1 MLGRKD
7 YTREEFDTARTAIA
21 AQLAAYEGLLGDHV
35 EATAGEEAQAAR
47 REFDA
52 LFFNNMTFVLDR
64 YFVYRLRMTAGS
76 DGNPLN
82 EVEMICDS
90 LMYNGGILR
99 SLSPIK
105 YLADL
110 SVLRLRIGDR
120 ISLSAADFERLS
132 TAFFAELERRFL

>member
-21 AQLAAYEGLLGDHV
+21 AQLAAYDRLLGDGLD
-35 EATAGEEAQAAR
+35 ATAGDEAQAAR
-47 REFDA
+47 REFDG
-52 LFFNNMTFVLDR
+52 LFFNNLTFVLDR
-64 YFVYRLRMTAGS
+64 YFVYRLRISAGS

-99 SLSPIK
+99 PLSPIR

-120 ISLSAADFERLS
+120 IGLSAADFERLS